1 MIEQIIYVLLGIIGI
16 TCLNSISIVLSNKLS
31 VNYSVIILPI
41 FGLLVYSIYPI
52 TSINVASIGSDIHGV
67 IAGSTIGLY
76 NSTIGILIAK
86 RFSTMDEIKWKITP
100 KGVFLG
106 VLIPG
111 IISIISIYIY
121 KLL

>member
-16 TCLNSISIVLSNKLS
+16 TGLNSISIVLSNKLS

>member
-1 MIEQIIYVLLGIIGI
+1 MIEQIIYVLLGITGI

-52 TSINVASIGSDIHGV
+52 TSIKVASIGSDIHGV

-100 KGVFLG
+100 KGIFLG

-121 KLL
+121 KLI

>member
-16 TCLNSISIVLSNKLS
+16 TGLNSISIVLSNKLS

-121 KLL
+121 KLI